1 MMFCVQCGK
10 EISSAAKFCPHCGA
24 VIAASA
30 PNPGLISNPG
40 AASSPASAPNA
51 GFASGTAP
59 GPDNAAGTGPYTYA
73 YGSSA
78 SSSAG
83 MGSAPASPPAP
94 PEDKEKRGKKGF
106 IIGGA
111 VAAVAVVAAAVFL
124 LVSGVFSSPKGQ
136 VEKAI
141 AKSLS
146 AYASAGE
153 KMDLP
158 DMAELTQDRSV
169 SQSFSME
176 LNSINSGLV
185 GYDLSSL
192 QGLGLRLS
200 GGYDQKGRRADSE
213 LAAFWGDNEIASLVM
228 AADDNVLSFAS
239 PQFTGGE
246 TYGLDTET
254 LGADLVRLGVED
266 EYIDVSQIGFN
277 LFELA
282 EQTAPS
288 QQSEEM
294 ERTLKEAAER
304 LSAAVEVEKAGK
316 KTIDVNGAS
325 VNAAA
330 YLVTIP
336 EQAMEEYAD
345 ALSDAMA
352 LVDSQEQSRKLLRAI
367 GLDEDTIDSMLPD
380 MTGVDVYGEVFAA
393 WKEMLRAMG
402 DLELD
407 VYLDGGYVCAVEYSK
422 EQNGS
427 RLELGLYLG
436 GGDSYVDDFSLRIAV
451 DNEEL
456 LVESTGSHSGKGG
469 VFTDE
474 TTFRMRSGGSTLFRI
489 SSDLSYRPDGGED
502 NFEWRLNMNNAASLK
517 MAGRLSTGK
526 RSVVFQLDDVT
537 LTAAGMEI
545 CSLSVDYE
553 VGPYRNGAGAALSG
567 PTLLGDMELEELEEL
582 YYDIEYYAQQWAY
595 DMMGLIPEDLLWAFY

>member
-1 MMFCVQCGK
+1 MLCLQCGK
-10 EISSAAKFCPHCGA
+10 EISDGAKFCPHCGA
-24 VIAASA
+24 AAAASA
-30 PNPGLISNPG
+30 PNPATTPE
-40 AASSPASAPNA
+40 
-51 GFASGTAP
+51 SG
-59 GPDNAAGTGPYTYA
+59 AGTGSYTYA
-73 YGSSA
+73 YGSST

-83 MGSAPASPPAP
+83 VGSAPASPPSP
-94 PEDKEKRGKKGF
+94 PEDTGKRGKKGF

-111 VAAVAVVAAAVFL
+111 VAAVAVVAVL
-124 LVSGVFSSPKGQ
+124 LVVLVSNLFTSPKGQ

-153 KMDLP
+153 KIDFP
-158 DMAELTQDRSV
+158 DMAELTQDKSV

-200 GGYDQKGRRADSE
+200 GGYDQKGRRADGE
-213 LAAFWGDNEIASLVM
+213 LAAFWGDNEIASFVM
-228 AADDNVLSFAS
+228 AVDDNVLSFAS

-246 TYGLDTET
+246 AYGLDTET
-254 LGADLVRLGVED
+254 LGADLARLGVED
-266 EYIDVSQIGFN
+266 EDIDVSSISFN
-277 LFELA
+277 LFDLA

-294 ERTLKEAAER
+294 ERELAKAAAR
-304 LSAAVEVEKAGK
+304 LGGAIEVEKAGK
-316 KTIDVNGAS
+316 KTIEVNGAS

-336 EQAMEEYAD
+336 EEAMEEYAD

-352 LVDSQEQSRKLLRAI
+352 QMDSQEQSRKLLRAI
-367 GLDEDTIDSMLPD
+367 GLDEDTINSMMPD
-380 MTGVDVYGEVFAA
+380 MTGIDAYGEVFDAL
-393 WKEMLRAMG
+393 KEMLRAMG
-402 DLELD
+402 DLELE

-451 DNEEL
+451 DNEEVL
-456 LVESTGSHSGKGG
+456 MESTGNHSGKGG
-469 VFTDE
+469 EFTDE
-474 TTFRMRSGGSTLFRI
+474 TTLRVRSGGSTLFRI
-489 SSDLSYRPDGGED
+489 SSDLSYRPDGGAD

-526 RSVVFQLDDVT
+526 RSMVFQLDDVT

-553 VGPYRNGAGAALSG
+553 VGPYRNGAEAPLAG
-567 PTLLGDMELEELEEL
+567 PTLLGGMELDELDEL
-582 YYDIEYYAQQWAY
+582 YYEIEYYAQEWLY
-595 DMMGLIPEDLLWAFY
+595 DVMALIPEDLLWAFY

>member
-1 MMFCVQCGK
+1 MLCLQCGK
-10 EISSAAKFCPHCGA
+10 EISDGAKFCPHCGA
-24 VIAASA
+24 AAAAST
-30 PNPGLISNPG
+30 PNP
-40 AASSPASAPNA
+40 AATPE
-51 GFASGTAP
+51 SG
-59 GPDNAAGTGPYTYA
+59 AGTGSYTYA
-73 YGSSA
+73 YGSST

-83 MGSAPASPPAP
+83 VGSAPASPPSP
-94 PEDKEKRGKKGF
+94 PEDTGKRGKKGL

-111 VAAVAVVAAAVFL
+111 VAAVAVVAVL
-124 LVSGVFSSPKGQ
+124 LVVLVSNLFTSPKGQ

-146 AYASAGE
+146 AYASAGG
-153 KMDLP
+153 KIDFP
-158 DMAELTQDRSV
+158 DMAELTQDKSV

-200 GGYDQKGRRADSE
+200 GGYDQKGRRADGE
-213 LAAFWGDNEIASLVM
+213 LAAFWGDNEIASFVM
-228 AADDNVLSFAS
+228 AVDDNVLSFAS

-246 TYGLDTET
+246 AYGLDTET
-254 LGADLVRLGVED
+254 LGADLARLGVED
-266 EYIDVSQIGFN
+266 EDIDVSSISFN
-277 LFELA
+277 LFDLA

-294 ERTLKEAAER
+294 ERKLAEAAAR
-304 LSAAVEVEKAGK
+304 LGGAIEVEKAGK
-316 KTIDVNGAS
+316 KTIDVNGTS

-336 EQAMEEYAD
+336 EGAMEEYAD

-352 LVDSQEQSRKLLRAI
+352 QMDSQEQSRKFLRAI
-367 GLDEDTIDSMLPD
+367 GLDEDTINSMMPD
-380 MTGVDVYGEVFAA
+380 MTGVDAYGEVFDAL
-393 WKEMLRAMG
+393 KEMLRAMG
-402 DLELD
+402 DLELE

-451 DNEEL
+451 DNEEVL
-456 LVESTGSHSGKGG
+456 MESTGNHSGKGG
-469 VFTDE
+469 EFADE
-474 TTFRMRSGGSTLFRI
+474 TTLRVRSGGSTLFRI
-489 SSDLSYRPDGGED
+489 SSDLSYRPDGGAD

-526 RSVVFQLDDVT
+526 RSMVFQLDDVT

-553 VGPYRNGAGAALSG
+553 VGPYRNGAEASLAG
-567 PTLLGDMELEELEEL
+567 PTLLGSMELDELDEL
-582 YYDIEYYAQQWAY
+582 YYEIEYYAQEWLY
-595 DMMGLIPEDLLWAFY
+595 DVMALIPEDLLWAFY

>member
-1 MMFCVQCGK
+1 MMLCSQCGK
-10 EISSAAKFCPHCGA
+10 EIGDGAKFCPHCGA
-24 VIAASA
+24 AAAA
-30 PNPGLISNPG
+30 PTSGP
-40 AASSPASAPNA
+40 AATPE
-51 GFASGTAP
+51 SG
-59 GPDNAAGTGPYTYA
+59 AGTGSYTYA
-73 YGSSA
+73 YGSST
-78 SSSAG
+78 SNSAG
-83 MGSAPASPPAP
+83 VGSAPASPPSP
-94 PEDKEKRGKKGF
+94 PEDTGKRGKKGF

-111 VAAVAVVAAAVFL
+111 VAAVAVVAV
-124 LVSGVFSSPKGQ
+124 LVSNLFTSPKGQ

-153 KMDLP
+153 KIDLP
-158 DMAELTQDRSV
+158 DMAELTQDKSV

-200 GGYDQKGRRADSE
+200 GGYDQKGRRADGE
-213 LAAFWGDNEIASLVM
+213 LAAFWGDNEIASFVM
-228 AADDNVLSFAS
+228 AVDDNVLSFAS

-246 TYGLDTET
+246 AYGLDTET
-254 LGADLVRLGVED
+254 LGADLARLGVED
-266 EYIDVSQIGFN
+266 EDIDVSSISFN
-277 LFELA
+277 LFDLA

-294 ERTLKEAAER
+294 ERELAKAAAR
-304 LSAAVEVEKAGK
+304 LGGAIEVEKAGK
-316 KTIDVNGAS
+316 KTIEVNGAS

-336 EQAMEEYAD
+336 EEAMEEYAD

-352 LVDSQEQSRKLLRAI
+352 QMDSQEQSRKLLRAI
-367 GLDEDTIDSMLPD
+367 GLDEDTINSMMPD
-380 MTGVDVYGEVFAA
+380 MTGIDAYGEVFDAL
-393 WKEMLRAMG
+393 KEMLRAMG
-402 DLELD
+402 DLELE

-451 DNEEL
+451 DNEEVL
-456 LVESTGSHSGKGG
+456 MESTGNHSGKGG
-469 VFTDE
+469 EFTDE
-474 TTFRMRSGGSTLFRI
+474 TTLRVRSGGSTLFRI
-489 SSDLSYRPDGGED
+489 SSDLSYRPDGGAD

-526 RSVVFQLDDVT
+526 RSMVFQLDDVT

-553 VGPYRNGAGAALSG
+553 VGPYRNGAEAPLAG
-567 PTLLGDMELEELEEL
+567 PTLLGGMELDELDEL
-582 YYDIEYYAQQWAY
+582 YYEIEYYAQEWLY
-595 DMMGLIPEDLLWAFY
+595 DVMALIPEDLLWAFY

>member
-1 MMFCVQCGK
+1 MLCLQCGK
-10 EISSAAKFCPHCGA
+10 EISDGAKFCPHCGA
-24 VIAASA
+24 AAAASA
-30 PNPGLISNPG
+30 PNPATTPE
-40 AASSPASAPNA
+40 
-51 GFASGTAP
+51 SG
-59 GPDNAAGTGPYTYA
+59 AGTGSYTYA
-73 YGSSA
+73 YGSST

-83 MGSAPASPPAP
+83 VGSAPASPPSP
-94 PEDKEKRGKKGF
+94 PEDTGKRGKKGF

-146 AYASAGE
+146 AYASAGG
-153 KMDLP
+153 KIDFP
-158 DMAELTQDRSV
+158 DMAELTQDKSV

-200 GGYDQKGRRADSE
+200 GGYDQKGRRADGE
-213 LAAFWGDNEIASLVM
+213 LAAFWGDNEIASFVM
-228 AADDNVLSFAS
+228 AVDDNVLSFAS

-246 TYGLDTET
+246 AYGLDTET
-254 LGADLVRLGVED
+254 LGADLARLGVED
-266 EYIDVSQIGFN
+266 EDIDVSSISFN
-277 LFELA
+277 LFDLA

-294 ERTLKEAAER
+294 ERELAKAAAR
-304 LSAAVEVEKAGK
+304 LGGAIEVEKAGK
-316 KTIDVNGAS
+316 KTIEVNGAS

-336 EQAMEEYAD
+336 EEAMEEYAD

-352 LVDSQEQSRKLLRAI
+352 QMDSQEQSRKLLRAI
-367 GLDEDTIDSMLPD
+367 GLDEDTINSMMPD
-380 MTGVDVYGEVFAA
+380 MTGIDAYGEVFDAL
-393 WKEMLRAMG
+393 KEMLRAMG
-402 DLELD
+402 DLELE

-451 DNEEL
+451 DNEEVL
-456 LVESTGSHSGKGG
+456 MESTGNHSGKGG
-469 VFTDE
+469 EFTDE
-474 TTFRMRSGGSTLFRI
+474 TTLRVRSGGSTLFRI
-489 SSDLSYRPDGGED
+489 SSDLSYRPDGGAD

-526 RSVVFQLDDVT
+526 RSMVFQLDDVT

-553 VGPYRNGAGAALSG
+553 VGPYRNGAEAPLAG
-567 PTLLGDMELEELEEL
+567 PTLLGGMELDELDEL
-582 YYDIEYYAQQWAY
+582 YYEIEYYAQEWLY
-595 DMMGLIPEDLLWAFY
+595 DVMALIPEDLLWAFY

>member
-1 MMFCVQCGK
+1 MMLCLQCGK
-10 EISSAAKFCPHCGA
+10 EIGDGAKFCPHCGA
-24 VIAASA
+24 AAAASA
-30 PNPGLISNPG
+30 PNP
-40 AASSPASAPNA
+40 AATPE
-51 GFASGTAP
+51 SG
-59 GPDNAAGTGPYTYA
+59 AGTGPYTYA

-83 MGSAPASPPAP
+83 MGSAPASPPSP
-94 PEDKEKRGKKGF
+94 PEDTGKRGKKGF

-111 VAAVAVVAAAVFL
+111 VAAVAVVAAVVFL
-124 LVSGVFSSPKGQ
+124 LASGVFSSPKGQ

-153 KMDLP
+153 KIDLP
-158 DMAELTQDRSV
+158 DMAELMQDKSV

-176 LNSINSGLV
+176 LTGINSELV

-192 QGLGLRLS
+192 QGLGVRLS

-213 LAAFWGDNEIASLVM
+213 LAAFWADREIASLVM
-228 AADDNVLSFAS
+228 AVDDNVLSFAS

-246 TYGLDTET
+246 AYGLDTET
-254 LGADLVRLGVED
+254 LGADLARLGVED
-266 EYIDVSQIGFN
+266 EDIDVSQISFN
-277 LFELA
+277 LFDLA

-288 QQSEEM
+288 QQSGEM
-294 ERTLKEAAER
+294 ERKLVEAAAR
-304 LSAAVEVEKAGK
+304 LGGAIEVEKTGK
-316 KTIDVNGAS
+316 KTIEVNGTS

-330 YLVTIP
+330 YLVAIP
-336 EQAMEEYAD
+336 EEAMEEYVD

-352 LVDSQEQSRKLLRAI
+352 QMDSQEQSRKLLRGI
-367 GLDEDTIDSMLPD
+367 GLDEDTINSIMPD
-380 MTGVDVYGEVFAA
+380 VTGVDVYGEIFAA

-402 DLELD
+402 DLELE

-427 RLELGLYLG
+427 GLELGLYLG
-436 GGDSYVDDFSLRIAV
+436 GGDSYVDDISFRAAGM
-451 DNEEL
+451 DGEEVL
-456 LVESTGSHSGKGG
+456 IESTGNHSGKGG
-469 VFTDE
+469 EFTDE
-474 TTFRMRSGGSTLFRI
+474 TTFRMRSGGSTVFRV
-489 SSDLSYRPDGGED
+489 SSNLSYRPDGGAD

-526 RSVVFQLDDVT
+526 RSMVFQLDDVT

-553 VGPYRNGAGAALSG
+553 VGPYRNGAGASLAG
-567 PTLLGDMELEELEEL
+567 PTLLGGMELDELEEL
-582 YYDIEYYAQQWAY
+582 YYEIEYYAQEWAY
-595 DMMGLIPEDLLWAFY
+595 DVMALIPEDLLWAFY

>member
-1 MMFCVQCGK
+1 MMLCLQCGK
-10 EISSAAKFCPHCGA
+10 EIGDGAKFCPHCGA
-24 VIAASA
+24 AAAASA
-30 PNPGLISNPG
+30 PNP
-40 AASSPASAPNA
+40 AATPE
-51 GFASGTAP
+51 SG
-59 GPDNAAGTGPYTYA
+59 AGTGPYTYA

-83 MGSAPASPPAP
+83 MGSAPASPPSP
-94 PEDKEKRGKKGF
+94 PEDTGKRGKKGF

-111 VAAVAVVAAAVFL
+111 VAAVAVVAAVVFL
-124 LVSGVFSSPKGQ
+124 LASGVFSSPKGQ

-153 KMDLP
+153 KIDFP
-158 DMAELTQDRSV
+158 DMAELMQDKSV

-176 LNSINSGLV
+176 LTGINSELV

-192 QGLGLRLS
+192 QGLGVRLS

-213 LAAFWGDNEIASLVM
+213 LAAFWADREIASLVM
-228 AADDNVLSFAS
+228 AVDDNVLSFAS

-246 TYGLDTET
+246 AYGLDTET
-254 LGADLVRLGVED
+254 LGADLARLGVED
-266 EYIDVSQIGFN
+266 EDIDVSQIGFN
-277 LFELA
+277 LFDLA

-288 QQSEEM
+288 QQSGEM
-294 ERTLKEAAER
+294 ERKLVEAAAR
-304 LSAAVEVEKAGK
+304 LGGAIEVEKTGK
-316 KTIDVNGAS
+316 KTIEVNGTS

-330 YLVTIP
+330 YLVAIP
-336 EQAMEEYAD
+336 EEAMEEYVD

-352 LVDSQEQSRKLLRAI
+352 QMDSQEQSRKLLWGI
-367 GLDEDTIDSMLPD
+367 GLDEDTINSIMPD
-380 MTGVDVYGEVFAA
+380 VTGVDVYGEIFAA

-402 DLELD
+402 DLELE

-427 RLELGLYLG
+427 GLELGLYLG
-436 GGDSYVDDFSLRIAV
+436 GGDSYVDDISFRAAGM
-451 DNEEL
+451 DGEEVL
-456 LVESTGSHSGKGG
+456 IESTGNHSGKGG
-469 VFTDE
+469 EFTDE
-474 TTFRMRSGGSTLFRI
+474 TTFRMRSGGSTVFRV
-489 SSDLSYRPDGGED
+489 SSNLSYRPDGGAD

-526 RSVVFQLDDVT
+526 RSMVFQLDDVT

-553 VGPYRNGAGAALSG
+553 VGPYRNGAGASLAG
-567 PTLLGDMELEELEEL
+567 PTLLGGMELDELEEL
-582 YYDIEYYAQQWAY
+582 YYEIEYYAQEWAY
-595 DMMGLIPEDLLWAFY
+595 DVMALIPEDLLWAFY

>member
-1 MMFCVQCGK
+1 MMLCSQCGK
-10 EISSAAKFCPHCGA
+10 EIGDGAKFCPHCGA
-24 VIAASA
+24 AAAA
-30 PNPGLISNPG
+30 PTSGP
-40 AASSPASAPNA
+40 AATPE
-51 GFASGTAP
+51 SG
-59 GPDNAAGTGPYTYA
+59 AGTGSYTYA
-73 YGSSA
+73 YGSST
-78 SSSAG
+78 SNSAG
-83 MGSAPASPPAP
+83 VGSAPASPPSP
-94 PEDKEKRGKKGF
+94 PEDTGKRGKKGF

-111 VAAVAVVAAAVFL
+111 VAAVAVVAV
-124 LVSGVFSSPKGQ
+124 LVSNLFTSPKGQ

-153 KMDLP
+153 KIDLP
-158 DMAELTQDRSV
+158 DMAELTQDKSV

-200 GGYDQKGRRADSE
+200 GGYDQKGRRADGE
-213 LAAFWGDNEIASLVM
+213 LAAFWGDNEIASFVM
-228 AADDNVLSFAS
+228 AVDDNVLSFAS

-246 TYGLDTET
+246 AYGLDTET
-254 LGADLVRLGVED
+254 LGADLARLGVED
-266 EYIDVSQIGFN
+266 EDIDVSSISFN
-277 LFELA
+277 LFDLA

-294 ERTLKEAAER
+294 ERELAKAAAR
-304 LSAAVEVEKAGK
+304 LGGAIEVEKAGK
-316 KTIDVNGAS
+316 KTIEVNGAS

-336 EQAMEEYAD
+336 EEAMEEYAD

-352 LVDSQEQSRKLLRAI
+352 QMDSQEQSRKLLRAI
-367 GLDEDTIDSMLPD
+367 GLDEDTINSMMPD
-380 MTGVDVYGEVFAA
+380 MTGIDAYGEVFDAL
-393 WKEMLRAMG
+393 KEMLRAMG
-402 DLELD
+402 DLELE

-451 DNEEL
+451 DNEEVL
-456 LVESTGSHSGKGG
+456 MESTGNHSGKGG
-469 VFTDE
+469 EFTDE
-474 TTFRMRSGGSTLFRI
+474 TTLRVRSGGSTLFRI
-489 SSDLSYRPDGGED
+489 SSDLSYRPDGGAD

-526 RSVVFQLDDVT
+526 RSMVFQLDDVT

-553 VGPYRNGAGAALSG
+553 VGPYRNGAEAPLAG
-567 PTLLGDMELEELEEL
+567 PTLLGGMELDELDEL
-582 YYDIEYYAQQWAY
+582 YYEIEYYAQEWVY
-595 DMMGLIPEDLLWAFY
+595 DVMALIPEDLLWAFY

>member
-1 MMFCVQCGK
+1 MMLCSQCGK
-10 EISSAAKFCPHCGA
+10 EIGDGAKFCPHCGA
-24 VIAASA
+24 AAAA
-30 PNPGLISNPG
+30 PTSGP
-40 AASSPASAPNA
+40 AATPE
-51 GFASGTAP
+51 SG
-59 GPDNAAGTGPYTYA
+59 AGTGSYTYA
-73 YGSSA
+73 YGSST
-78 SSSAG
+78 SNSAG
-83 MGSAPASPPAP
+83 VGSAPASPPSP
-94 PEDKEKRGKKGF
+94 PEDTGKRGKKGF

-111 VAAVAVVAAAVFL
+111 VAAVAVVAVL
-124 LVSGVFSSPKGQ
+124 LVVLVSNLFTSPKGQ

-153 KMDLP
+153 KIDLP
-158 DMAELTQDRSV
+158 DMAELTQDKSV

-200 GGYDQKGRRADSE
+200 GGYDQKGRRADGE
-213 LAAFWGDNEIASLVM
+213 LAAFWGDNEIASFVM
-228 AADDNVLSFAS
+228 AVDDNVLSFAS

-246 TYGLDTET
+246 AYGLDTET
-254 LGADLVRLGVED
+254 LGADLARLGVED
-266 EYIDVSQIGFN
+266 EDIDVSSISFN
-277 LFELA
+277 LFDLA

-294 ERTLKEAAER
+294 ERELAKAAAR
-304 LSAAVEVEKAGK
+304 LGGAIEVEKAGK
-316 KTIDVNGAS
+316 KTIEVNGAS

-336 EQAMEEYAD
+336 EEAMEEYAD

-352 LVDSQEQSRKLLRAI
+352 QMDSQEQSRKLLRAI
-367 GLDEDTIDSMLPD
+367 GLDEDTINSMMPD
-380 MTGVDVYGEVFAA
+380 MTGIDAYGEVFDAL
-393 WKEMLRAMG
+393 KEMLRAMG
-402 DLELD
+402 DLELE

-451 DNEEL
+451 DNEEVL
-456 LVESTGSHSGKGG
+456 MESTGNHSGKGG
-469 VFTDE
+469 EFTDE
-474 TTFRMRSGGSTLFRI
+474 TTLRVRSGGSTLFRI
-489 SSDLSYRPDGGED
+489 SSDLSYRPDGGAD

-526 RSVVFQLDDVT
+526 CSMVFQLDDVT

-553 VGPYRNGAGAALSG
+553 VGPYRNGAEASLAG
-567 PTLLGDMELEELEEL
+567 PTLLGGMELDELDEL
-582 YYDIEYYAQQWAY
+582 YYEIEYYAQEWLY
-595 DMMGLIPEDLLWAFY
+595 DVMALIPEDLLWAFY